1 MKRIRAFA
9 RTTLLIAT
17 VIVSACAQNQ
27 VFREGMR
34 LYSEGRIEEGL
45 ARLELASRESPN
57 NIEYRSTWFRQRA
70 LAVAQMLMQAET
82 ARATD
87 DLGQA
92 EAIYRRVLN
101 IDRVNDR
108 AKAGL
113 EEIQAARR
121 HRALVEEAE
130 GLLKKGDRGG
140 AERKIRTVLTEN
152 PNQREARAVQR
163 RIEEAKLK
171 ETLAAKTLKP
181 NLKRPITLDFRDA
194 SLQAIFQAIAR
205 ASGVN
210 YVFDRDVRSDLR
222 ATIQLKNKNID
233 DAVKVLLVTN
243 QLDQKVIDEDTV
255 IVYPNLPAK
264 QREYQE
270 LTVKAFYLANA
281 DAKLVLNTI
290 RSIVKTRDIVYDE
303 KLNLLIMRDTPEAVR
318 TAEKLVALQDQAEP
332 EVVLALEVMEVSATR
347 LQELG
352 IRFPEQVSYG
362 IVGSANTPGT
372 VTLREW
378 NNRDSSLVRLSVTN
392 PALIVNLRKL
402 DTDTNLL
409 ANPHVR
415 VRNREKA
422 RIHIGERVPVIT
434 TISTANVGVSES
446 VSYLDVGLKL
456 EIEPTIYLED
466 EVAMKVALE
475 VSSILDTIVRAS
487 GTQVYRLGTRNAATT
502 LRLKDGETQ
511 ILAGLIQSDERRT
524 ANKIPGIG
532 DLPIVGRL
540 FSNRNDNNT
549 KTEIVLLITPRI
561 VRNIVRP
568 EVDIAEFASGTEASL
583 GGGAPGAGVPFPIP
597 FVPRSAPPTPPSPAP
612 KPPLPVTPG
621 TQSIPTPFFPQPTV
635 TPGGVQ
641 PPVTLPGMLQPFTTP
656 PTR

>member
-17 VIVSACAQNQ
+17 VIVSACAQNP
-27 VFREGMR
+27 VFHEG
-34 LYSEGRIEEGL
+34 LQLLSEDRIEEGL
-45 ARLELASRESPN
+45 ARLEQASKEAPAN
-57 NIEYRSTWFRQRA
+57 TEYRSALFKQRA
-70 LAVAQMLMQAET
+70 LALAQLLTQAET
-82 ARATD
+82 ARVNND
-87 DLGQA
+87 PGQA
-92 EAIYRRVLN
+92 QAAYRRVLN
-101 IDRVNDR
+101 IDPANER

-113 EEIQAARR
+113 EAVNSGRR

-130 GLLKKGDRGG
+130 ALLKKNDRSG
-140 AERKIRTVLTEN
+140 AERKIRAVLAEN
-152 PNQREARAVQR
+152 PGQREARAVQR
-163 RIEEAKLK
+163 RIDEASRK

-181 NLKRPITLDFRDA
+181 NLKRPITLEFRDA
-194 SLQAIFQAIAR
+194 SLQAIFEAIAR
-205 ASGVN
+205 TSGVN

-222 ATIQLKNKNID
+222 TTIQLKNKNID

-243 QLDQKVIDEDTV
+243 QLAQKVIDEDTV

-270 LTVKAFYLANA
+270 LTVKAFHLANA
-281 DAKLVLNTI
+281 DPKLVLNTI
-290 RSIVKTRDIVYDE
+290 RSVVKTRDIVYDE
-303 KLNLLIMRDTPEAVR
+303 KTSLLIMRDTPEAIR
-318 TAEKLVALQDQAEP
+318 AAEKLVALQDQAEP
-332 EVVLALEVMEVSATR
+332 EVVLALEVMEVSTTR

-352 IRFPEQVSYG
+352 IRFPEQVSFG

-372 VTLREW
+372 VTLQEW
-378 NNRDSSLVRLSVTN
+378 QNRDSSLVRLSITN
-392 PALIVNLRKL
+392 PALIVNLKKL

-409 ANPHVR
+409 ANPHIR
-415 VRNREKA
+415 VRNRDKA

-434 TISTANVGVSES
+434 SISTANVGVSES

-456 EIEPTIYLED
+456 EIEPNIYLDD
-466 EVAMKVALE
+466 EVAMKVVLE
-475 VSSILDTIVRAS
+475 VSNIIDTVVRTS

-540 FSNRNDNNT
+540 FSNRNDGNT

-568 EVDIAEFASGTEASL
+568 GVDIAEFASGTEAGM
-583 GGGAPGAGVPFPIP
+583 GGGVSGAGIPFPAP
-597 FVPRSAPPTPPSPAP
+597 FTPRPAPPPAP
-612 KPPLPVTPG
+612 KPPVPATTPFG
-621 TQSIPTPFFPQPTV
+621 APGVPNPFFPQPT
-635 TPGGVQ
+635 TIPGGGK
-641 PPVTLPGMLQPFTTP
+641 PPVTLPGMIQQFGT